1 MPVPNQLTAA
11 DQAAVMAT
19 FLDHPEFC
27 KRTLQIRNK
36 SGMEVPL
43 VLTPAQLKLHDAIQ
57 RQRSQSRPVRVRVLK
72 ARQVHMSVGCASEIL
87 RCVAFLAGQQ
97 GKVYAHLNEATEN
110 LYSYYRQFYDG
121 YRQLAGLEIL
131 PLAKG
136 SKLNESIYFA
146 GGGGLDFGSAETSR
160 GGRSKSFKY
169 LHLSETAFWRR
180 ASELR
185 TGLLNSVPDMADT
198 MILDESTANGMG
210 GAFYQGWQ
218 DACDPSIDNGWT
230 SLFFAWWEHPEYIS
244 RIDDPHSFQLS
255 ITDQERE
262 MAIAHN
268 LTINQLAW
276 RRWAIAS
283 KCEGDERRFRQ
294 EYPAYAEEAFLT
306 SGRPFFDM
314 AHLSRQPSCAP
325 AMAGELAEESIGI
338 KQQLVFNP
346 NSEGRG
352 FMRVWRRP
360 EPGQHYVLGTDTC
373 KGIDASEGTS
383 TADPDYAVVHV
394 LNAESGEQVAVGRG
408 RMEPDIFGE
417 YVWALMRWY
426 NFAYCVPDADSY
438 GVATIKTLTRLGVPM
453 ELIYR
458 RQRDAS
464 DQQSTRLQYIGFIT
478 TAVSRPQVLSLLQMA
493 LRQRAIQIHDP
504 ITIGEL
510 RTFVFTPSGKP
521 EAERGAHDDTV
532 LALAL
537 TVLGIQQSYL
547 IRRESQA
554 AEGIDRSSS
563 TSKYRSL
570 R

>member
-1 MPVPNQLTAA
+1 MPIPPELKPA

-27 KRTLQIRNK
+27 RRTLAIRNK
-36 SGMEVPL
+36 AGVEVPL
-43 VLTPAQLKLHDAIQ
+43 VLTHSQLKLHDAIQ
-57 RQRSQSRPVRVRVLK
+57 KQRAQGRPVRVRVLK

-87 RCVAFLAGQQ
+87 RCVAFLPGQQ
-97 GKVYAHLNEATEN
+97 GKVYAHLGEATEN
-110 LYSYYRQFYDG
+110 LYSYYRQFYDSYQG
-121 YRQLAGLEIL
+121 LAGLDIL

-136 SKLNESIYFA
+136 TKLNESIYFA

-180 ASELR
+180 ANELR

-210 GAFYQGWQ
+210 GAFYKGWQ
-218 DACDPSIDNGWT
+218 DSCDPSVDNGWT
-230 SLFFAWWEHPEYIS
+230 ALFFAWWEHPEYVAH
-244 RIDDPHSFQLS
+244 IDDPYNFQRTITTQEQDISIAYNLS
-255 ITDQERE
+255 
-262 MAIAHN
+262 
-268 LTINQLAW
+268 INQLAW

-283 KCEGDERRFRQ
+283 KCEGDDRRFQQ
-294 EYPAYAEEAFLT
+294 EYPSHAEEAFLT

-314 AHLSRQPSCAP
+314 AHLSRQPSCSP
-325 AMAGELAEESIGI
+325 AMVGELTEELIGI
-338 KQQLVFNP
+338 KQQLVFNA
-346 NSEGRG
+346 NSEDRG
-352 FMRVWRRP
+352 FLRVWKRP
-360 EPGQHYVLGTDTC
+360 EPGQYYVIGTDTC
-373 KGIDASEGTS
+373 KGIDVSEGTG

-394 LNAESGEQVAVGRG
+394 LNAESGEQVAVGRA

-438 GVATIKTLTRLGVPM
+438 GVATIKTLTRLQVPM

-464 DQQSTRLQYIGFIT
+464 DQQSTSLQHIGFIT
-478 TAVSRPQVLSLLQMA
+478 TAISRPQVLSLLQMA
-493 LRQRAIQIHDP
+493 LRQRAIQLHDP
-504 ITIGEL
+504 ITLGEL
-510 RTFVFTPSGKP
+510 RTFIFTPSGKP

-547 IRRESQA
+547 IRRER
-554 AEGIDRSSS
+554 EGAGDVDRSSVT
-563 TSKYRSL
+563 TSYRS
-570 R
+570 RH